1 MKKNILIIAAV
12 GILAVGAVASY
23 CSPYWTMHEMRSAI
37 VDNDADGFSSHVD
50 FPALRENLRAQ
61 MLTLMQRKMGN
72 DPELKGNGFAALGM
86 VMVMGVMNQM
96 IDTMVTPA
104 GVMTMVSQGK
114 AKPPVPGD
122 TQSASANQPTTS
134 NSAEPKN
141 YSVRYKDW
149 LTVIATTNEGSA
161 EPIAFIFKRDGLWS
175 WKLAGINL
183 PLDSIGAGAS
193 PDQSAASAPPEA
205 AADNSPASTTP
216 PVAAP
221 EPASAPTVIEISAT
235 DLYSA
240 YDANEVLAD
249 NKYKG
254 QWLYVSGVISE
265 IGKDI
270 SNDPYINLVGQNEY
284 ANVHAVFTKA
294 AIDRLA
300 TLHKG
305 ESIGLTC
312 LGNGKLI
319 GSPVLDCT
327 SDRVPPR
334 PQHQQAEDTSATAMN
349 SAPSASD
356 AQGSADATQ
365 PANVGTSSPDAS
377 TQAATYPTSFDC
389 AKARSDSEHLV
400 CGDAELAA
408 DDVELA
414 ALYAK
419 AKAVATD
426 QSAFKEHVRQKW
438 NYRERTCHDRDCLAQ
453 WYADQKQWFTNVVS
467 SQAGSAGQPQA
478 SQPPRAPTYQ
488 TSFDCSAP
496 TFLDEQAICHDPGL
510 AAMDR
515 EVAAQYAAAAK
526 RAPDPAKLQAD
537 ENGWVAF
544 RRDCGGDLNCLRHA
558 YGVRINQLQQS

>member
-1 MKKNILIIAAV
+1 MKKNTLIIAAV
-12 GILAVGAVASY
+12 GILAVGAVTSY

-61 MLTLMQRKMGN
+61 MLTMMQRKMGN
-72 DPELKGNGFAALGM
+72 DPDLKGNGFAALGM
-86 VMVMGVMNQM
+86 VMVMGIMNQM

-114 AKPPVPGD
+114 AKPPTPD
-122 TQSASANQPTTS
+122 DMQSAGTNQPQTS
-134 NSAEPKN
+134 SGAEPKN

-149 LTVIATTNEGSA
+149 STVIATTNEGSA
-161 EPIAFIFKRDGLWS
+161 EPIAFVFKRDGLWS

-183 PLDSIGAGAS
+183 PLDSFGTEAS
-193 PDQSAASAPPEA
+193 PDQSAASAPPQA
-205 AADNSPASTTP
+205 AADSSPASTTT
-216 PVAAP
+216 PVAAA
-221 EPASAPTVIEISAT
+221 EPASAPTVIEISAP

-270 SNDPYINLVGQNEY
+270 SNDPYINLVGENEY

-294 AIDRLA
+294 AIDQLA

-305 ESIGLTC
+305 QSISLTC
-312 LGNGKLI
+312 LGNGKLV

-334 PQHQQAEDTSATAMN
+334 PAHQQASDTTSTATN
-349 SAPSASD
+349 SVPPASD
-356 AQGSADATQ
+356 VQGSTDATPQ
-365 PANVGTSSPDAS
+365 ANVGASSPDAS

-414 ALYAK
+414 ALYTK

-426 QSAFKEHVRQKW
+426 QGAFKEHVRQQW
-438 NYRERTCHDRDCLAQ
+438 NYRERTCHDHDCLVQ
-453 WYADQKQWFTNVVS
+453 WYADQKQWFTNVVNG
-467 SQAGSAGQPQA
+467 QTGSASQPQA
-478 SQPPRAPTYQ
+478 SRLPSAPTYQ

-515 EVAAQYAAAAK
+515 EVAAQYTAAAK
-526 RAPDPAKLQAD
+526 RTADPAKLQAD
-537 ENGWVAF
+537 ENGWVAA
-544 RRDCGGDLNCLRHA
+544 RRDCGKNLNCLRHA